1 MTTRNFE
8 FHGLERL
15 DGLILKLRDDIGY
28 VSVEEVLTRNK
39 TAMVGR
45 ADFSITEL
53 AAFMSLDAGRPSA
66 DAPFVLG
73 DLTAAPTGPTAQ
85 DLAGAMTRFVRHTMG
100 ANMTGC
106 ARRVFKV
113 SLWRPKGEGQ
123 YTSGRVAC
131 VDPDFDEDE
140 GLDID
145 ESPLADAVTAAGALV
160 PVAAPAATV
169 VVTPPP
175 APLNIEFMPEA
186 RPWRALSEAYTNMIG
201 LLQTSYNHL
210 ANLHGQ
216 TINSQNQQNIRL
228 QHVME
233 TLVAELT
240 NLRLG
245 VREAD
250 DEKRGDERE
259 NRVREELGRQFI
271 AELGTFGRVV
281 AAGKF
286 GMAPELVELAEIV
299 NASPE
304 LMEAMKAPEV
314 RKMLRDEKTR
324 KELAE
329 LLTVAARGSAASAP
343 PPPSPTPSTPTPPA
357 AA

>member
-1 MTTRNFE
+1 MNTRNFE
-8 FHGLERL
+8 FTGLERL
-15 DGLILKLRDDIGY
+15 DGLILKLREDIGY

-45 ADFSITEL
+45 AEFSITEL
-53 AAFMSLDAGRPSA
+53 AAFVGLDPSRPPA
-66 DAPFVLG
+66 DTPFVLG
-73 DLTAAPTGPTAQ
+73 DLTAASTGPTAH
-85 DLAGAMTRFVRHTMG
+85 DLAVAMTRFVRHTMG

-131 VDPDFDEDE
+131 MDPDFDDDEDL
-140 GLDID
+140 GID
-145 ESPLADAVTAAGALV
+145 ESPLADAVTALV
-160 PVAAPAATV
+160 PAPITPPAATV
-169 VVTPPP
+169 VAPPP
-175 APLNIEFMPEA
+175 AVNIEFLPEA
-186 RPWRALSEAYTNMIG
+186 RPWRALSDAYTNMIG

-233 TLVAELT
+233 TLVSELT

-250 DEKRGDERE
+250 DEKRVDERE

-329 LLTVAARGSAASAP
+329 LLTVAARGSAGS
-343 PPPSPTPSTPTPPA
+343 PPPSTTSTPTPTPA
-357 AA
+357 T